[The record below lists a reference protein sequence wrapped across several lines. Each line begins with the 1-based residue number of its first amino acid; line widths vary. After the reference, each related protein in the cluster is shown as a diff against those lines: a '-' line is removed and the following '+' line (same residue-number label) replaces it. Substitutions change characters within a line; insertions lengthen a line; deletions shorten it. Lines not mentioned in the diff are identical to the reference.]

1 MCHDAFI
8 AVSIR
13 PSTPVDG
20 VLRPS
25 TVDGVLW
32 PSTAATRR
40 VTVVDGRNTPST
52 ATHEISIV
60 NMALYKSAGTRVQAD
75 AEINKLMQPIQVSR
89 EILLYAQ

>member
-13 PSTPVDG
+13 PSTPVDS
-20 VLRPS
+20 VLR
-25 TVDGVLW
+25 
-32 PSTAATRR
+32 
-40 VTVVDGRNTPST
+40 PST